1 MFVWFS
7 GQFRIIIVFVNF
19 QNNQFPSFQLP
30 LCFGCWYEHKK
41 KAYTDNWRGGKFLLS
56 FKLPIYNSSLFDS
69 TSIGRLQSN
78 TRVHGKRW
86 YKKPPIHASKWRQ
99 RAFERLLFLALIS
112 PIFSSKWTCCFY
124 FHAPAEDREMRGG
137 AVKTTMTRTIR
148 RSCDF
153 HYLAYHFKTVQQAL
167 HCGHLN
173 QLSGLSSPA
182 LPNNLPWFCPIW
194 ISFPSLSHTV
204 NNAFVV
210 APFPPFMSNI

>member
-1 MFVWFS
+1 MNTKK
-7 GQFRIIIVFVNF
+7 RHTLIIDGEENF
-19 QNNQFPSFQLP
+19 
-30 LCFGCWYEHKK
+30 
-41 KAYTDNWRGGKFLLS
+41 
-56 FKLPIYNSSLFDS
+56 SSLLNCLFIIQVCS
-69 TSIGRLQSN
+69 TQHLLDVYSQTLVCMEKDGIKN
-78 TRVHGKRW
+78 
-86 YKKPPIHASKWRQ
+86 PPIHASKWRQ